1 MLDYFMPEEFL
12 FWMPDYFMPEEFLF
26 WMLDYFMP
34 EEYQVMTDCNPK
46 APYTKTTTK
55 HVNLKP
61 IEGSGILP

>member
-12 FWMPDYFMPEEFLF
+12 FWK
-26 WMLDYFMP
+26 LDYFMP
-34 EEYQVMTDCNPK
+34 KEFLFWVLDYFMAEEYQVMTDCNPK
-46 APYTKTTTK
+46 APYTKTTK